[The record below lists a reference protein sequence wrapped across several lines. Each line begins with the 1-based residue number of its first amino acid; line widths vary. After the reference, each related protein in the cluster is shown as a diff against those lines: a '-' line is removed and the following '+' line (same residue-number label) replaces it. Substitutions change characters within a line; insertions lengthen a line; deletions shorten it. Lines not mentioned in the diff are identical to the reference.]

1 MIERAKIPALISDMA
16 ALFRFRGRLRP
27 KFVAVFTTVVCVALL
42 SNAMFEVL
50 FSYKDRKASLI
61 RIQHE
66 QAEAA
71 ASEIAEFMK
80 NIEEQL
86 AWTTHEPWT
95 TSTPDRQSLDL
106 WRMVLRQV
114 PAITD
119 LALIDSAGR
128 EQLRVSRLSLDAIG
142 SQLDFSKDPKFF
154 EAEIGKPYRSPVYF
168 RGGSEPY
175 MTISLRARNGSV
187 SVAEVN
193 LKFIWDVVSQIKVG
207 EHGQAYVVD
216 ARGRLI
222 AHPDISLVLRNTD
235 LSNLAQVQAA
245 RTDSAGSPESTQI
258 AQDTYGRQVL
268 TAYASIAPLDWTM
281 FVELPIDEAY
291 APLYSLILRIS
302 ILLLVGLL
310 LAFIADLFLARWI
323 VQPLERLEKFASTVR
338 RTKDYSLRVDH
349 KSDDEIGRLALAF
362 DEMLS
367 ELSAARERESSDQFE
382 LARVSRLTTMGAMT
396 ASIAHEINQ
405 PLAAIAANANAG
417 LRWLSRTTPDLEEV
431 HAALKRINND
441 AHRASEVIQSI
452 RSIFKKAPQQGA
464 LVDVND
470 VVLEVLALVH
480 GELINYRVSAIS
492 DLLQNLPQ
500 VRADRVQLQQVILN
514 LITNA
519 VEAMGT
525 VGDRA
530 RVLNVASQLPRAQW
544 RAGHGAGHR
553 PRHRSERARTGSSMR
568 SFRPNRAGWGWACS
582 SAARSSSPM
591 ADACGRR
598 PRYRTGRSSTW
609 CCRSAMPPP
618 ADAQAPREPL
628 RHSAVTAKLCGG
640 VLLRSS
646 AYILA

>member
-1 MIERAKIPALISDMA
+1 MIKRAKISALISDIA

-42 SNAMFEVL
+42 SNATFEVL
-50 FSYKDRKASLI
+50 FSYQDRKASLI

-66 QAEAA
+66 EAEAA
-71 ASEIAEFMK
+71 ASEIAEFMR

-119 LALIDSAGR
+119 LALLDATGR

-142 SQLDFSKDPKFF
+142 SQVDFSKDPKFF

-175 MTISLRARNGSV
+175 MTISLRARNASV
-187 SVAEVN
+187 SAAEVN
-193 LKFIWDVVSQIKVG
+193 LKFIWDVVSRIKVG

-235 LSNLAQVQAA
+235 LSGLAQVQAA
-245 RTDSAGSPESTQI
+245 RTDSAGTPESTQI

-338 RTKDYSLRVDH
+338 KTKNYALRVEH

-367 ELSAARERESSDQFE
+367 ELSAARERESADQFE

-417 LRWLSRTTPDLEEV
+417 LRWLSRATPDLEEV

-441 AHRASEVIQSI
+441 AHRASEVIQGI

-464 LVDVND
+464 LIDIND

-480 GELINYRVSAIS
+480 GELINYRVSATS
-492 DLLQNLPQ
+492 NLKPNLPR

-514 LITNA
+514 LIMNA

-525 VGDRA
+525 VADQE
-530 RVLNVASQLPRAQW
+530 RVLNVASQLDEPNAVLVTVQDTGPGIDPNRMDRIFDAFFSTKSSGMGMGLFICRSIVESHGGRLW
-544 RAGHGAGHR
+544 ATAAVPHGAIFHLVL
-553 PRHRSERARTGSSMR
+553 PIAEIA
-568 SFRPNRAGWGWACS
+568 AG
-582 SAARSSSPM
+582 
-591 ADACGRR
+591 
-598 PRYRTGRSSTW
+598 
-609 CCRSAMPPP
+609 
-618 ADAQAPREPL
+618 
-628 RHSAVTAKLCGG
+628 
-640 VLLRSS
+640 
-646 AYILA
+646 

>member
-1 MIERAKIPALISDMA
+1 MIERAKISALISDIA

-42 SNAMFEVL
+42 SNATFEVL
-50 FSYKDRKASLI
+50 FSYQDRKASLI

-66 QAEAA
+66 EAEAA
-71 ASEIAEFMK
+71 ASEIAEFMR

-119 LALIDSAGR
+119 LALLDATGR

-142 SQLDFSKDPKFF
+142 SQVDFSKDPKFF

-175 MTISLRARNGSV
+175 MTISLRARNASV
-187 SVAEVN
+187 SAAEVN
-193 LKFIWDVVSQIKVG
+193 LKFIWDVVSRIKVG

-235 LSNLAQVQAA
+235 LSGLAQVQAA
-245 RTDSAGSPESTQI
+245 RTDSAGSPEPTQI

-338 RTKDYSLRVDH
+338 KTKNYALRVEH

-367 ELSAARERESSDQFE
+367 ELSAARERESADQFE

-417 LRWLSRTTPDLEEV
+417 LRWLSRATPDLEEV

-441 AHRASEVIQSI
+441 AHRASEVIQGI

-464 LVDVND
+464 LIDIND

-492 DLLQNLPQ
+492 NLEPNLPL

-514 LITNA
+514 LIMNA

-525 VGDRA
+525 VADQE
-530 RVLNVASQLPRAQW
+530 RVLNVASQLDEPNAVLVTVQDTGPGIDPNRMDRIFDAFFSTKSSGMGMGLFICRSIVESHGGRLW
-544 RAGHGAGHR
+544 ATGAVPHGAIFHLVL
-553 PRHRSERARTGSSMR
+553 PFAEIA
-568 SFRPNRAGWGWACS
+568 AG
-582 SAARSSSPM
+582 
-591 ADACGRR
+591 
-598 PRYRTGRSSTW
+598 
-609 CCRSAMPPP
+609 
-618 ADAQAPREPL
+618 
-628 RHSAVTAKLCGG
+628 
-640 VLLRSS
+640 
-646 AYILA
+646 

>member
-1 MIERAKIPALISDMA
+1 MIERAKIPALISDMG

-50 FSYKDRKASLI
+50 FSYQDRKASLI

-71 ASEIAEFMK
+71 ANQIAEFMK

-128 EQLRVSRLSLDAIG
+128 EQLRASRLSLDAIG
-142 SQLDFSKDPKFF
+142 SQIDFSKDPKFL

-175 MTISLRARNGSV
+175 MTISLRARNASV
-187 SVAEVN
+187 SAAEVN
-193 LKFIWDVVSQIKVG
+193 LKFIWDEVSQIKVG

-367 ELSAARERESSDQFE
+367 ELSAARERESADQFE

-417 LRWLSRTTPDLEEV
+417 LRWLSRSTPDLEEV

-441 AHRASEVIQSI
+441 AHRASEVIQGI

-464 LVDVND
+464 LVDIND

-492 DLLQNLPQ
+492 DLLPNLPP

-514 LITNA
+514 LIMNA

-525 VGDRA
+525 VQDRA
-530 RVLNVASQLPRAQW
+530 RVLNVASRLHEPKGVLVTVQDTGPGIDPDRKDRIFDAFFSTKSSGMGMGLFICRSIVETHGGRLWATPAVP
-544 RAGHGAGHR
+544 HGAIFHLVLPIGDT
-553 PRHRSERARTGSSMR
+553 A
-568 SFRPNRAGWGWACS
+568 AG
-582 SAARSSSPM
+582 
-591 ADACGRR
+591 
-598 PRYRTGRSSTW
+598 
-609 CCRSAMPPP
+609 
-618 ADAQAPREPL
+618 
-628 RHSAVTAKLCGG
+628 
-640 VLLRSS
+640 
-646 AYILA
+646 

>member
-1 MIERAKIPALISDMA
+1 MIERAKISALISDIA

-42 SNAMFEVL
+42 SNAAFEVL
-50 FSYKDRKASLI
+50 FSYQDRKASLI

-71 ASEIAEFMK
+71 ASEIAEFMR

-119 LALIDSAGR
+119 LALLDGTGR

-142 SQLDFSKDPKFF
+142 SQIDFSKDPKFF
-154 EAEIGKPYRSPVYF
+154 EAETGKPYRSPVYF

-175 MTISLRARNGSV
+175 MTIALRARNASV
-187 SVAEVN
+187 SAAEVN
-193 LKFIWDVVSQIKVG
+193 LKFIWDVVSRIKVG

-235 LSNLAQVQAA
+235 LSGLAQVQAA

-338 RTKDYSLRVDH
+338 KTKNYALRVEH

-367 ELSAARERESSDQFE
+367 ELSAARERESADQFE

-417 LRWLSRTTPDLEEV
+417 LRWLSRQTPDLEEV
-431 HAALKRINND
+431 HAALKRINTD
-441 AHRASEVIQSI
+441 AHRASEVIQGI

-464 LVDVND
+464 LIDIND

-492 DLLQNLPQ
+492 NLLPSLPR

-514 LITNA
+514 LIMNA

-525 VGDRA
+525 VADGA
-530 RVLNVASQLPRAQW
+530 RVLNVASQLDEPNAVLVTVQDTGTGIDPNRMDRIFDAFFSTKSSGMGMGLFICRSIVESHGGRLW
-544 RAGHGAGHR
+544 ATAAVPHGAMFHLVL
-553 PRHRSERARTGSSMR
+553 PIADTA
-568 SFRPNRAGWGWACS
+568 AG
-582 SAARSSSPM
+582 
-591 ADACGRR
+591 
-598 PRYRTGRSSTW
+598 
-609 CCRSAMPPP
+609 
-618 ADAQAPREPL
+618 
-628 RHSAVTAKLCGG
+628 
-640 VLLRSS
+640 
-646 AYILA
+646 

>member
-1 MIERAKIPALISDMA
+1 MIERAKISALISDIA

-42 SNAMFEVL
+42 SNAAFEVL
-50 FSYKDRKASLI
+50 FSYQDRKASLI

-71 ASEIAEFMK
+71 ASEIAEFMR

-119 LALIDSAGR
+119 LALLDGTGR

-142 SQLDFSKDPKFF
+142 SQIDFSKDPKFL

-175 MTISLRARNGSV
+175 MTIALRARNASV
-187 SVAEVN
+187 SAAEVN
-193 LKFIWDVVSQIKVG
+193 LKFIWDVVSRIKVG

-235 LSNLAQVQAA
+235 LSGLAQVQAA

-338 RTKDYSLRVDH
+338 KTKNYALRVEH

-367 ELSAARERESSDQFE
+367 ELSAARERESADQFE

-417 LRWLSRTTPDLEEV
+417 LRWLSRQTPDLEEV
-431 HAALKRINND
+431 HAALKRINTD
-441 AHRASEVIQSI
+441 AHRASEVIQGI

-464 LVDVND
+464 LIDIND

-492 DLLQNLPQ
+492 NLLPSLPR

-514 LITNA
+514 LIMNA

-525 VGDRA
+525 VADGA
-530 RVLNVASQLPRAQW
+530 RVLNVASQLDEPNAVLVTVQDTGPGIDPNRMDRIFDAFFSTKSSGMGMGLFICRSIVESHGGRLW
-544 RAGHGAGHR
+544 ATAAVPHGAIFHLVL
-553 PRHRSERARTGSSMR
+553 PIAEIA
-568 SFRPNRAGWGWACS
+568 AG
-582 SAARSSSPM
+582 
-591 ADACGRR
+591 
-598 PRYRTGRSSTW
+598 
-609 CCRSAMPPP
+609 
-618 ADAQAPREPL
+618 
-628 RHSAVTAKLCGG
+628 
-640 VLLRSS
+640 
-646 AYILA
+646 

>member
-1 MIERAKIPALISDMA
+1 MIERAKISALISDIA

-42 SNAMFEVL
+42 SNATFEVL
-50 FSYKDRKASLI
+50 FSYQDRKASLI

-71 ASEIAEFMK
+71 ASEIAEFMR

-119 LALIDSAGR
+119 LALLDRTGR

-142 SQLDFSKDPKFF
+142 SQVDFSKDPKFF

-175 MTISLRARNGSV
+175 MTISLRARNASV
-187 SVAEVN
+187 SAAEVN
-193 LKFIWDVVSQIKVG
+193 LKFIWDVVSRIKVG

-216 ARGRLI
+216 ARGHLI

-235 LSNLAQVQAA
+235 LSGLAQVQAA

-338 RTKDYSLRVDH
+338 KTKNYALRVEH

-367 ELSAARERESSDQFE
+367 ELSAARERESADQFE

-417 LRWLSRTTPDLEEV
+417 LRWLSRATPDLEEV

-441 AHRASEVIQSI
+441 AHRASEVIQGI

-464 LVDVND
+464 LIDIND
-470 VVLEVLALVH
+470 VVLEVLSLVH

-492 DLLQNLPQ
+492 NLKPNLPR

-514 LITNA
+514 LIMNA

-525 VGDRA
+525 VADRE
-530 RVLNVASQLPRAQW
+530 RVLNVASQLDEPNAVQVTVQDTGPGIDPNRMDRIFDAFFSTKSSGMGMGLFICRSIVESHGGRLW
-544 RAGHGAGHR
+544 ATAAVPHGAIFHLVLPIGDI
-553 PRHRSERARTGSSMR
+553 A
-568 SFRPNRAGWGWACS
+568 AG
-582 SAARSSSPM
+582 
-591 ADACGRR
+591 
-598 PRYRTGRSSTW
+598 
-609 CCRSAMPPP
+609 
-618 ADAQAPREPL
+618 
-628 RHSAVTAKLCGG
+628 
-640 VLLRSS
+640 
-646 AYILA
+646 

>member
-1 MIERAKIPALISDMA
+1 
-16 ALFRFRGRLRP
+16 
-27 KFVAVFTTVVCVALL
+27 
-42 SNAMFEVL
+42 
-50 FSYKDRKASLI
+50 
-61 RIQHE
+61 
-66 QAEAA
+66 
-71 ASEIAEFMK
+71 
-80 NIEEQL
+80 
-86 AWTTHEPWT
+86 
-95 TSTPDRQSLDL
+95 
-106 WRMVLRQV
+106 
-114 PAITD
+114 
-119 LALIDSAGR
+119 
-128 EQLRVSRLSLDAIG
+128 
-142 SQLDFSKDPKFF
+142 
-154 EAEIGKPYRSPVYF
+154 
-168 RGGSEPY
+168 
-175 MTISLRARNGSV
+175 MTISLRARNASV

-338 RTKDYSLRVDH
+338 RTKDYSLRVDYEG
-349 KSDDEIGRLALAF
+349 DDEIGRLSLAF
-362 DEMLS
+362 NEMLS

-417 LRWLSRTTPDLEEV
+417 LRWLSRTTPDLDEV
-431 HAALKRINND
+431 HAALKQINND
-441 AHRASEVIQSI
+441 AHRASEVIQSV

-500 VRADRVQLQQVILN
+500 VRADRVQLQQVMLN

-519 VEAMGT
+519 VEAMGA

-530 RVLNVASQLPRAQW
+530 RVLNVTSQLYDPNGVLVTVQD
-544 RAGHGAGHR
+544 
-553 PRHRSERARTGSSMR
+553 TGPGIDPDRKDRIFDAFFSTKSSGMGMGL
-568 SFRPNRAGWGWACS
+568 FI
-582 SAARSSSPM
+582 
-591 ADACGRR
+591 
-598 PRYRTGRSSTW
+598 
-609 CCRSAMPPP
+609 CRSIVEAHGGRLWATP
-618 ADAQAPREPL
+618 AAPYGAIFHLVLPIGDAVA
-628 RHSAVTAKLCGG
+628 A
-640 VLLRSS
+640 
-646 AYILA
+646 

>member
-1 MIERAKIPALISDMA
+1 MLERAKISALISEIA
-16 ALFRFRGRLRP
+16 GLFRFRGRLRP

-42 SNAMFEVL
+42 SNAAFEVL
-50 FSYKDRKASLI
+50 FSYQDRKASLI

-71 ASEIAEFMK
+71 ASEIAEFMR

-119 LALIDSAGR
+119 LALLDGTGR

-142 SQLDFSKDPKFF
+142 SQIDFSKDPKFL

-175 MTISLRARNGSV
+175 MTIALRARNASV
-187 SVAEVN
+187 SAAEVN
-193 LKFIWDVVSQIKVG
+193 LKFIWDVVSRIKVG

-235 LSNLAQVQAA
+235 LSGLAQVQAA

-338 RTKDYSLRVDH
+338 KTKNYALRVEH

-367 ELSAARERESSDQFE
+367 ELSAARERESADQFE

-417 LRWLSRTTPDLEEV
+417 LRWLSRATPDLEEV

-441 AHRASEVIQSI
+441 AHRASEVIQGI

-464 LVDVND
+464 LIDIND

-492 DLLQNLPQ
+492 NLLPNLPR

-514 LITNA
+514 LIMNA

-525 VGDRA
+525 VADQE
-530 RVLNVASQLPRAQW
+530 RVLNVASQLDEPNAVLVTVQDSGPGIDPNRIDRIFDAFFSTKSSGMGMGLFICRSIVESHGGRLW
-544 RAGHGAGHR
+544 ATAAVPHGAMFHLVL
-553 PRHRSERARTGSSMR
+553 PIADTA
-568 SFRPNRAGWGWACS
+568 AG
-582 SAARSSSPM
+582 
-591 ADACGRR
+591 
-598 PRYRTGRSSTW
+598 
-609 CCRSAMPPP
+609 
-618 ADAQAPREPL
+618 
-628 RHSAVTAKLCGG
+628 
-640 VLLRSS
+640 
-646 AYILA
+646 

>member
-1 MIERAKIPALISDMA
+1 MMERAKISALISDIA

-42 SNAMFEVL
+42 SNAAFEVL
-50 FSYKDRKASLI
+50 FSYQDRKASLI

-71 ASEIAEFMK
+71 ASEIAEFMR

-119 LALIDSAGR
+119 LALLDGTGR

-142 SQLDFSKDPKFF
+142 SQIDFSKDPKFL

-175 MTISLRARNGSV
+175 MTIALRARNASV
-187 SVAEVN
+187 SAAEVN
-193 LKFIWDVVSQIKVG
+193 LKFIWDVVSRIKVG

-235 LSNLAQVQAA
+235 LSGLAQVQAA

-338 RTKDYSLRVDH
+338 KTKNYALRVEH

-367 ELSAARERESSDQFE
+367 ELSAARERESADQFE

-417 LRWLSRTTPDLEEV
+417 LRWLSRATPDLEEV

-441 AHRASEVIQSI
+441 AHRASEVIQGI

-464 LVDVND
+464 LIDIND

-480 GELINYRVSAIS
+480 GELISYRVSAIS
-492 DLLQNLPQ
+492 NLVPSLPR

-514 LITNA
+514 LIMNA

-525 VGDRA
+525 AADGA
-530 RVLNVASQLPRAQW
+530 RVLNVTSQLDEPNAVLVTVQDTGPGIDPNRMDRIFDAFFSTKSSGMGMGLFICRSIVESHGGRLW
-544 RAGHGAGHR
+544 ATAAVPHGAMFHLVL
-553 PRHRSERARTGSSMR
+553 PIADTA
-568 SFRPNRAGWGWACS
+568 AG
-582 SAARSSSPM
+582 
-591 ADACGRR
+591 
-598 PRYRTGRSSTW
+598 
-609 CCRSAMPPP
+609 
-618 ADAQAPREPL
+618 
-628 RHSAVTAKLCGG
+628 
-640 VLLRSS
+640 
-646 AYILA
+646 

>member
-1 MIERAKIPALISDMA
+1 MIERAKIHALISNMA
-16 ALFRFRGRLRP
+16 AFFRFRGRLRP
-27 KFVAVFTTVVCVALL
+27 KFVAVLTTVVGLTLL
-42 SNAMFEVL
+42 SNAAFEVL
-50 FSYKDRKASLI
+50 FSYQDRKAALI

-66 QAEAA
+66 QAAEAA
-71 ASEIAEFMK
+71 GEIAEFMQ

-95 TSTPDRQSLDL
+95 TTAPDRRSLDL

-119 LALIDSAGR
+119 LALLDGTGH
-128 EQLRVSRLSLDAIG
+128 EQLRVSRLSMDEIG
-142 SQLDFSKDPKFF
+142 SQLDFSNDPKFL
-154 EAEIGKPYRSPVYF
+154 EAQVGKPYRSPVYF

-175 MTISLRARNGSV
+175 MTISLRARNANV

-216 ARGRLI
+216 GRGRLI

-235 LSNLAQVQAA
+235 LSDLAQVRAA
-245 RTDSAGSPESTQI
+245 RAEPAGSPQSTQL
-258 AQDTYGRQVL
+258 ARDTYGRSVL
-268 TAYASIAPLDWTM
+268 TANAAIEPLDWTT
-281 FVELPIDEAY
+281 FVELPVDEAY
-291 APLYSLILRIS
+291 APLYVLILRIS
-302 ILLLVGLL
+302 ILLLVALL

-323 VQPLERLEKFASTVR
+323 VRPLERLERFASRVR
-338 RTKDYSLRVDH
+338 KTKDYTLRVERE
-349 KSDDEIGRLALAF
+349 SDDEIGRLAIAF
-362 DEMLS
+362 NEMLS

-417 LRWLSRTTPDLEEV
+417 LRWLSRSTPDLEEV

-441 AHRASEVIQSI
+441 AHRASEVIQSV

-464 LVDVND
+464 AVDVND

-480 GELINYRVSAIS
+480 GELINYRILVES
-492 DLLQNLPQ
+492 DLPRQLPQ

-519 VEAMGT
+519 VEAMSS
-525 VGDRA
+525 VQDRS
-530 RVLNVASQLPRAQW
+530 RVLSVASRTQDPGSVLITVQDTGPGIDPDRRDRIFDAFFSTKASGMGMGLFICRSIIESHGGRLW
-544 RAGHGAGHR
+544 ATAAEPHGAIFHLLLPIGDSGAPDVAAETERTTR
-553 PRHRSERARTGSSMR
+553 P
-568 SFRPNRAGWGWACS
+568 FRGA
-582 SAARSSSPM
+582 
-591 ADACGRR
+591 
-598 PRYRTGRSSTW
+598 
-609 CCRSAMPPP
+609 
-618 ADAQAPREPL
+618 
-628 RHSAVTAKLCGG
+628 
-640 VLLRSS
+640 
-646 AYILA
+646 

>member
-1 MIERAKIPALISDMA
+1 MIERAKISALISDIA

-42 SNAMFEVL
+42 SNATFEVL
-50 FSYKDRKASLI
+50 FSYQDRKASLI

-71 ASEIAEFMK
+71 AGEIAEFMR

-119 LALIDSAGR
+119 LALLDGAGR

-142 SQLDFSKDPKFF
+142 SQTDFSKDPKFF

-187 SVAEVN
+187 SAAEVN
-193 LKFIWDVVSQIKVG
+193 LKFIWDVVSRIKVG
-207 EHGQAYVVD
+207 EHGQAYVVE
-216 ARGRLI
+216 ARGHLI

-235 LSNLAQVQAA
+235 LSGLAQVQAA

-338 RTKDYSLRVDH
+338 KTKNYALRVEH

-367 ELSAARERESSDQFE
+367 ELSAARERESADQFE

-417 LRWLSRTTPDLEEV
+417 LRWLSRQTPDLEEV
-431 HAALKRINND
+431 HAALKRINTD
-441 AHRASEVIQSI
+441 AHRASEVIQGI

-464 LVDVND
+464 LIDIND

-492 DLLQNLPQ
+492 NLLPSLPR

-514 LITNA
+514 LIMNA

-525 VGDRA
+525 VADGA
-530 RVLNVASQLPRAQW
+530 RVLNVASQLDEPNAVLVTVQDTGPGIDPNRMDRIFDAFFSTKSSGMGMGLFICRSIVESHGGRLW
-544 RAGHGAGHR
+544 ATAAVPHGAMFHLVL
-553 PRHRSERARTGSSMR
+553 PIADTA
-568 SFRPNRAGWGWACS
+568 AG
-582 SAARSSSPM
+582 
-591 ADACGRR
+591 
-598 PRYRTGRSSTW
+598 
-609 CCRSAMPPP
+609 
-618 ADAQAPREPL
+618 
-628 RHSAVTAKLCGG
+628 
-640 VLLRSS
+640 
-646 AYILA
+646 

>member
-1 MIERAKIPALISDMA
+1 MTERAKSPALISDIA

-42 SNAMFEVL
+42 SNAAFEVL
-50 FSYKDRKASLI
+50 FSYQDRKASLI

-71 ASEIAEFMK
+71 ASEIAEFMR

-119 LALIDSAGR
+119 LALLDGTGR

-142 SQLDFSKDPKFF
+142 SQIDFSKDPKFL

-175 MTISLRARNGSV
+175 MTIALRARNASV
-187 SVAEVN
+187 SAAEVN
-193 LKFIWDVVSQIKVG
+193 LKFIWDVVSRIKVG

-235 LSNLAQVQAA
+235 LSGLAQVQAA

-338 RTKDYSLRVDH
+338 KTKNYALRVEH

-367 ELSAARERESSDQFE
+367 ELSAARERESADQFE

-417 LRWLSRTTPDLEEV
+417 LRWLSRATPDLEEV

-441 AHRASEVIQSI
+441 AHRASEVIQGI

-464 LVDVND
+464 LIDIND

-492 DLLQNLPQ
+492 NLLPSLPR

-514 LITNA
+514 LIMNA

-525 VGDRA
+525 VADGA
-530 RVLNVASQLPRAQW
+530 RVLNVASQLDEPNAVLVTVQDTGPGIDPNRMDRIFDAFFSTKSSGMGMGLFICRSIVESHGGRLW
-544 RAGHGAGHR
+544 ATAAVPHGAMFHLVL
-553 PRHRSERARTGSSMR
+553 PIADTA
-568 SFRPNRAGWGWACS
+568 AG
-582 SAARSSSPM
+582 
-591 ADACGRR
+591 
-598 PRYRTGRSSTW
+598 
-609 CCRSAMPPP
+609 
-618 ADAQAPREPL
+618 
-628 RHSAVTAKLCGG
+628 
-640 VLLRSS
+640 
-646 AYILA
+646 